1 MKARD
6 VAGGIK
12 KGEPVGAKDDTTTS
26 AYAAKNGKEDD
37 DVGGESTKQLGTVTV
52 RSMKSAR

>member
-1 MKARD
+1 M
-6 VAGGIK
+6 AGGIK